1 MNSDMVN
8 ALELVMI
15 IVYSLARFS
24 ASVAIVWLVVQ
35 SNISTGWQVFLIALV
50 VLGGL
55 GTDLHYH
62 NPNESK
68 HQQTT
73 QEQAEAKHEALD

>member
-50 VLGGL
+50 ILGGL

-62 NPNESK
+62 NPNEK
-68 HQQTT
+68 HQQAT
-73 QEQAEAKHEALD
+73 QEQTESKHEALD